1 MTKEGP
7 LLWSMFI
14 TGASCLLLEQEA
26 GSKHDKAVP
35 DRCKTKKWEVTL
47 EKAQA
52 TGKFVSLPWF
62 VSSASSYFK
71 NRNKAHETLQGGSC
85 SEGKMLCAANSL
97 SQGPSALRSHS
108 CKLLADEA
116 MHTHRKETHKL
127 PLKRC
132 LFLLT
137 FAAQSQLANFT
148 KGPCHSGRQ
157 PFQASPDPA
166 YKRREKCLN
175 GLLAGEAAGATS
187 VRCHLPAPGPG
198 GCCQLQG

>member
-1 MTKEGP
+1 MNYGYYRCQLP
-7 LLWSMFI
+7 SPR
-14 TGASCLLLEQEA
+14 A
-26 GSKHDKAVP
+26 GSRFQTRQGSARQMQNKELRSHPGEVP
-35 DRCKTKKWEVTL
+35 G
-47 EKAQA
+47 Q
-52 TGKFVSLPWF
+52 GKFVSLPWF

-97 SQGPSALRSHS
+97 SQGPSACRSHS
-108 CKLLADEA
+108 CSSWLMKQCA
-116 MHTHRKETHKL
+116 HTGRKRTSHKL

-175 GLLAGEAAGATS
+175 GLLAGEVVGRLQSEATCLLLAQVAVVNS
-187 VRCHLPAPGPG
+187 KVKNKG
-198 GCCQLQG
+198 